1 MENINVFIKEKIRD
15 EVEYDIMV
23 MPDIENHKLNN
34 AIESFGCKE
43 FYQSILAIYD
53 STKFRSAKE
62 GLVFTGEKMIYKNQG
77 NHWTFP
83 YKKIE
88 SLNYQYEFTKGRFG
102 QENFNQW
109 LLITMDGKEYKL
121 EKLDGLFPSQYF
133 SFESL
138 SNFLQKIID
147 NFDEYKEENQLKTIA
162 EMPDELKIAYL
173 KIIVNMTFSDD
184 QNIDEK
190 ELAELFLLMTR
201 LELNRES
208 RFKIRTYITEM
219 SVDSIEPVET
229 LLETIKSNAEASH
242 YQALIV
248 SLAKD
253 LINIYFSTKDTL
265 NRNFTFLSNY
275 QALFKL
281 SDEKIQLA
289 YDTVENDHK
298 LINEDLDDSTIEK
311 NAKELAA
318 KAAAAGVPLAA
329 VYISGSVIGMSAA
342 GITSG
347 LATLGMGMTGGLA
360 AIAIIGVLSY
370 KGVKH
375 LTGANELDKY
385 KTRELMLH
393 DVIKQTQKTISQII
407 GDINHIVQKLNETAL
422 NHAEQTEKI
431 KKLMQMMA
439 QFQGALKNVDNKSN
453 TYQIS
458 ASRLQN
464 PKVLDEERLK
474 SLTSE
479 PTKKPLYDFII
490 VNYELKMVSVDNKEV
505 KKLALKDHVSSETLE
520 KMSEIFKVL
529 GYFDMENILKGKLS
543 GLTGLLK

>member
-1 MENINVFIKEKIRD
+1 MASINLFIKENVQSIGK
-15 EVEYDIMV
+15 DIYV
-23 MPDIENHKLNN
+23 TPNIPEKKLNN
-34 AIESFGCKE
+34 VIKAFTCESFYE
-43 FYQSILAIYD
+43 SILAIYD
-53 STKFRSAKE
+53 DTLFGSATE
-62 GLVFTGEKMIYKNQG
+62 GLVFTGEKFLHHKYG
-77 NHWTFP
+77 
-83 YKKIE
+83 
-88 SLNYQYEFTKGRFG
+88 EFLYSNIDSVEYVEDVLVDNKGKEERTEYIF
-102 QENFNQW
+102 
-109 LLITMDGKEYKL
+109 ITMKDNKKRKL
-121 EKLDGLFPSQYF
+121 EDGLKNINKKNFTAFLNQIITE
-133 SFESL
+133 FE
-138 SNFLQKIID
+138 D
-147 NFDEYKEENQLKTIA
+147 YKEENQLKTIA

-201 LELNRES
+201 LELDRES

-219 SVDSIEPVET
+219 SIDSIELIEN

-242 YQALIV
+242 YQSLMV

-253 LINIYFSTKDTL
+253 LINIYFSTKNTL
-265 NRNFTFLSNY
+265 DRNFTFLSDY

-298 LINEDLDDSTIEK
+298 LIKEDLDDSTIEK

-347 LATLGMGMTGGLA
+347 LATLGMGMGMTGGLA

-385 KTRELMLH
+385 KTRDLMLH

-407 GDINHIVQKLNETAL
+407 GDINHIVQKLNETVL

-453 TYQIS
+453 AYQIS
-458 ASRLQN
+458 ANRLQN
-464 PKVLDEERLK
+464 PKILDEERLK

-490 VNYELKMVSVDNKEV
+490 DNYELKMVSVDNKEV
-505 KKLALKDHVSSETLE
+505 KKLALKDNVSSDTLE
-520 KMSEIFKVL
+520 KMSEIFKAL
-529 GYFDMENILKGKLS
+529 EYFDMDNILKAKLS
-543 GLTGLLK
+543 GGLKGLLK